1 MDQCSG
7 RQVVETIQTEPQ
19 KERMEKNEDRLRD
32 IWDNIKQN
40 NISIIG
46 VSEEETKGQ
55 KTYLKT

>member
-7 RQVVETIQTEPQ
+7 RQVVVTTQTEQQ
-19 KERMEKNEDRLRD
+19 KERKKNEDRLRD
-32 IWDNIKQN
+32 LWDNIKGH

-46 VSEEETKGQ
+46 VSEEETKEQ